1 MVTMRVVRGWRRPGT
16 RPLPHALSCCLID
29 SCPVMSAAPTPSE
42 SATSESATNA
52 PEDDLPET
60 VGEAKA
66 HPDFE
71 KVGKFSSRHRDLQ
84 ERYNE
89 EAPLFFILDGP
100 AWHVIAFSATT
111 EAAGAP
117 LKRLQ

>member
-1 MVTMRVVRGWRRPGT
+1 
-16 RPLPHALSCCLID
+16 
-29 SCPVMSAAPTPSE
+29 MSAAPTPSE
-42 SATSESATNA
+42 SANA
-52 PEDDLPET
+52 LEDDLPET